1 MGLADEGAFSIIVVV
16 DVKLSVEGIVWP
28 RLEVNAF
35 IGCCGSSLM
44 GKQSTFVST
53 VQKGKKPEGL
63 GVQGQR
69 EPGGGR
75 QRAGRECFG
84 PSCAPVLSG
93 VGHLQNLGG
102 SRR

>member
-1 MGLADEGAFSIIVVV
+1 
-16 DVKLSVEGIVWP
+16 
-28 RLEVNAF
+28 
-35 IGCCGSSLM
+35 M

-69 EPGGGR
+69 EPGGGQ

-84 PSCAPVLSG
+84 PSCAPVL
-93 VGHLQNLGG
+93 HCQELGICKTWG
-102 SRR
+102 QLTVRRKVVDLSTCSCPDK